1 MNWSTLEEEVP
12 RNRNIGTI
20 HELDVMI
27 GNLKR
32 AIRNAKSPL

>member
-12 RNRNIGTI
+12 GNRNIGTI

-27 GNLKR
+27 NNLKKAMR
-32 AIRNAKSPL
+32 HSKPSM